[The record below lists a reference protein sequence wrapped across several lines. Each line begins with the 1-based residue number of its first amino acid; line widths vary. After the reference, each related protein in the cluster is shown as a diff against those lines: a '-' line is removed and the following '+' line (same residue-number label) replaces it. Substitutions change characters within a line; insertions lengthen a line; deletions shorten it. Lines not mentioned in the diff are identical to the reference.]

1 MRDSVENHTQRKMRN
16 FVVVPSSAGGNSS
29 FELHSQ
35 SMEERTTY
43 HFGPL
48 PSLPWPLG
56 HVSLISFLVL
66 VYAALL
72 LLLAFLLYLIAF

>member
-1 MRDSVENHTQRKMRN
+1 
-16 FVVVPSSAGGNSS
+16 
-29 FELHSQ
+29 
-35 SMEERTTY
+35 MEERTTY